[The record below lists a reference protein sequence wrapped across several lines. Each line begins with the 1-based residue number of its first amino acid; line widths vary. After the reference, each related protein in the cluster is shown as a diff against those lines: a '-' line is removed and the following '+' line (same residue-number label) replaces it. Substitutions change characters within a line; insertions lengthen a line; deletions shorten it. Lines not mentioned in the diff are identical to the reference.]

1 MKLTVKCKVRM
12 GVGCVLNCKH
22 SLGGVGRLKTV
33 LDNKAL
39 EQKVPVYLS
48 EPLGFKQGSADL

>member
-1 MKLTVKCKVRM
+1 M